1 MIIIKIR
8 RDYVTNS
15 SSSSFILAFKNQKEL
30 DDFYEDC
37 DYYDYEEFAKLIKH
51 FEEMSNTKEEN
62 AQNLCWEY
70 TYDYRRKLLEETIDR
85 SKFPEFRDYLEE
97 ERRVEKEQWFQDKL
111 EEYLRTTDFEEKLK
125 QIDESEIVI
134 DGMIWDTSG
143 GILEWAIRN
152 GFIEDN
158 FKKYCVHRWNVG

>member
-8 RDYVTNS
+8 RDFITNS

-30 DDFYEDC
+30 DDFYKDC
-37 DYYDYEEFAKLIKH
+37 NWLDYKEFGKLIKH
-51 FEEMSNTKEEN
+51 FETRSNTKEEN
-62 AQNLCWEY
+62 IKSLFWQYIC
-70 TYDYRRKLLEETIDR
+70 DYRRKLLNETIDR
-85 SKFPEFRDYLEE
+85 SKFSEFKDYLEE
-97 ERRVEKEQWFQDKL
+97 EKRVEKEQWFQDKL

-125 QIDESEIVI
+125 QINESEIVI
-134 DGMIWDTSG
+134 NGMIWDTSG

-158 FKKYCVHRWNVG
+158 FWDCCVHRWNVG

>member
-15 SSSSFILAFKNQKEL
+15 SSSSFILTFKNQKEL
-30 DDFYEDC
+30 DKFYEEC
-37 DYYDYEEFAKLIKH
+37 NWYDYEEFANLIKH
-51 FEEMSNTKEEN
+51 FEDKSGTKEEN
-62 AQNLCWEY
+62 IQKLCWEY
-70 TYDYRRKLLEETIDR
+70 LCDYRRKLLDESIDR
-85 SKFPEFRDYLEE
+85 SKFLDYRDYLEE
-97 ERRVEKEQWFQDKL
+97 ERRVEKEQWFQDKC
-111 EEYLRTTDFEEKLK
+111 EEYLKTTDFEEKLK
-125 QIDESEIVI
+125 QIEESEIVI

-158 FKKYCVHRWNVG
+158 FGNYCVTCWNVG